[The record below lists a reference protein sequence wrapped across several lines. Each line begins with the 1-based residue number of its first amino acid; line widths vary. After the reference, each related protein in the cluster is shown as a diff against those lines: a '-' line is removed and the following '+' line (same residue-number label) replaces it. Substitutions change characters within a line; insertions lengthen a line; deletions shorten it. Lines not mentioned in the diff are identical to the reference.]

1 MNIGES
7 MKKIVL
13 IDGNNL
19 MFRSYYATAYA
30 GNLMKNS
37 KGFVTNA
44 LYGFANMMNKIIHE
58 EEFSYILVAFD
69 KGKTFRHDTYSLY
82 KAGRIETPADL
93 KNQFPKAKEM
103 LDAMGIK
110 WYETDGYEADDII
123 GTLSKIAT
131 DNGYETLIVSSDR
144 DLLQLINDKVTVK
157 LLKTK
162 DYIMMTKDA
171 FVSEYN
177 LEPIKIIDLKGL
189 QGDKSDNIPGVK
201 GIGEKTALKL
211 LQDYGSLENIYVN
224 IDNIKGKVKE
234 NLINYKDDAFASKQL
249 ATIYKEVPLDFT
261 LEDTLYRGANDKL
274 KSFYE
279 DLEFYSFI
287 KNIKVDK
294 EITEPV
300 VNIIY
305 NVEDINLESSA
316 IYLEV
321 DNQNYHVGNVMGLSF
336 YNKSTSGF
344 IPISVLLKN
353 KDILKYV
360 NFYTYD
366 LKKNIVAL
374 SKFGIVLNKCNYDTM
389 IALYLLNYNVKED
402 IAYIANTYNY
412 NISFSE
418 TMYKKKEIDINEIA
432 KEAIKKAKYI
442 YETHDEYMEKLN
454 KECIDLFNNIEMP
467 LVYVLADMELTGMR
481 VDNKVLM
488 EMKEEILIKIEL
500 LKKEIYNLVGCEFNV
515 NSPRQLADI
524 LYDKIGVPANK
535 KRKTDKEYL
544 SKYKNEFPVID
555 KILDYK
561 ALWKIYSTYIISLS
575 DFIHEDG
582 KIHTIYNQT
591 LTRTGRLSSSYPN
604 LQNIPTRYEYSKLIR
619 KAFIPCNDLIMS
631 SDYSQIE
638 LRLLAHLSCV
648 PKLVEAFKS
657 GIDIHTKTAMEIY
670 NVSEDL
676 VNAEMRRV
684 AKAVNFGILY
694 GMSGFGL
701 SDALDININ
710 DATEF
715 ISKYKSAFPGIDEYM
730 KGVIK
735 DAHEKG
741 YVKTIMN
748 RKRIIEEINNT
759 NHIIRH
765 QGERIALNTPIQGSS
780 ADIIKKAMIDL
791 HRALKDNN
799 FESTM
804 ILQIHDELIF
814 DVKKEEEEKLKELV
828 KNVMENC
835 YKLNVPLEVEI
846 NTGINWY
853 DAK

>member
-1 MNIGES
+1 

-69 KGKTFRHDTYSLY
+69 KGKTFRHDTYSQY

-131 DNGYETLIVSSDR
+131 DNDYETLIVSSDR

-305 NVEDINLESSA
+305 NVEDINLEGSA

-799 FESTM
+799 FESKM

>member
-1 MNIGES
+1 

-799 FESTM
+799 FESKM

>member
-69 KGKTFRHDTYSLY
+69 KGKTFRHDTYSQY

-131 DNGYETLIVSSDR
+131 DNDYETLIVSSDR

-305 NVEDINLESSA
+305 NVEDINLEGSA

-488 EMKEEILIKIEL
+488 DMKEEILIKIEL
-500 LKKEIYNLVGCEFNV
+500 LKKEIFNLVGCEFNV
-515 NSPRQLADI
+515 NSPRQLANI

-799 FESTM
+799 FESKM

-814 DVKKEEEEKLKELV
+814 DVKKEEEGKLKELV

>member
-131 DNGYETLIVSSDR
+131 DNDYETLIVSSDR

-305 NVEDINLESSA
+305 NVEDINLEGSA

-500 LKKEIYNLVGCEFNV
+500 LKKEIFNLVGCEFNV

-799 FESTM
+799 FESKM

-814 DVKKEEEEKLKELV
+814 DVKKEEEGKLKELV

>member
-1 MNIGES
+1 

-131 DNGYETLIVSSDR
+131 DNDYETLIVSSDR

-715 ISKYKSAFPGIDEYM
+715 ISKYKSAFPGSDEYM

-799 FESTM
+799 FESKM

>member
-131 DNGYETLIVSSDR
+131 DNDYETLIVSSDR

-224 IDNIKGKVKE
+224 IDNIKGKVRE

-300 VNIIY
+300 VNIIS
-305 NVEDINLESSA
+305 NVEDINLEGSA

-488 EMKEEILIKIEL
+488 DMKEEILIKIEL
-500 LKKEIYNLVGCEFNV
+500 LKKEIFNLVGCEFNV
-515 NSPRQLADI
+515 NSPRQLANI

-799 FESTM
+799 FESKM

-814 DVKKEEEEKLKELV
+814 DVKKEEEGKLKELV

>member
-1 MNIGES
+1 

-131 DNGYETLIVSSDR
+131 DNDYETLIVSSDR

-305 NVEDINLESSA
+305 NVEDINLEGSA

-500 LKKEIYNLVGCEFNV
+500 LKKEIFNLVGCEFNV
-515 NSPRQLADI
+515 NSPRQLANI

-799 FESTM
+799 FESKM

-814 DVKKEEEEKLKELV
+814 DVKKEEEGKLKELV

>member
-1 MNIGES
+1 

-131 DNGYETLIVSSDR
+131 DNDYETLIVSSDR

-305 NVEDINLESSA
+305 NVEDINLEGSA

-432 KEAIKKAKYI
+432 KEAVKKAKYI

-488 EMKEEILIKIEL
+488 DMKEEILIKIEL
-500 LKKEIYNLVGCEFNV
+500 LKKEIFNLVGCEFNV
-515 NSPRQLADI
+515 NSPRQLANI

-799 FESTM
+799 FESKM

>member
-1 MNIGES
+1 

-432 KEAIKKAKYI
+432 KEAVKKAKYI

-799 FESTM
+799 FESKM

>member
-1 MNIGES
+1 

-131 DNGYETLIVSSDR
+131 DNDYETLIVSSDR

-300 VNIIY
+300 VNIIS
-305 NVEDINLESSA
+305 NVEDINLEGSA

-432 KEAIKKAKYI
+432 KEAVKKAKYI

-835 YKLNVPLEVEI
+835 YKLNVPLKVEI

>member
-131 DNGYETLIVSSDR
+131 DNDYETLIVSSDR

-442 YETHDEYMEKLN
+442 YETHDEYMEKVN

-799 FESTM
+799 FESKM

-814 DVKKEEEEKLKELV
+814 DVKKEEEGKLKELV

>member
-418 TMYKKKEIDINEIA
+418 TMYKKKEIDIN
-432 KEAIKKAKYI
+432 
-442 YETHDEYMEKLN
+442 
-454 KECIDLFNNIEMP
+454 
-467 LVYVLADMELTGMR
+467 
-481 VDNKVLM
+481 
-488 EMKEEILIKIEL
+488 
-500 LKKEIYNLVGCEFNV
+500 
-515 NSPRQLADI
+515 
-524 LYDKIGVPANK
+524 
-535 KRKTDKEYL
+535 
-544 SKYKNEFPVID
+544 
-555 KILDYK
+555 
-561 ALWKIYSTYIISLS
+561 
-575 DFIHEDG
+575 
-582 KIHTIYNQT
+582 
-591 LTRTGRLSSSYPN
+591 
-604 LQNIPTRYEYSKLIR
+604 
-619 KAFIPCNDLIMS
+619 
-631 SDYSQIE
+631 
-638 LRLLAHLSCV
+638 
-648 PKLVEAFKS
+648 
-657 GIDIHTKTAMEIY
+657 
-670 NVSEDL
+670 
-676 VNAEMRRV
+676 
-684 AKAVNFGILY
+684 
-694 GMSGFGL
+694 
-701 SDALDININ
+701 
-710 DATEF
+710 
-715 ISKYKSAFPGIDEYM
+715 
-730 KGVIK
+730 
-735 DAHEKG
+735 
-741 YVKTIMN
+741 
-748 RKRIIEEINNT
+748 
-759 NHIIRH
+759 
-765 QGERIALNTPIQGSS
+765 
-780 ADIIKKAMIDL
+780 
-791 HRALKDNN
+791 
-799 FESTM
+799 
-804 ILQIHDELIF
+804 
-814 DVKKEEEEKLKELV
+814 
-828 KNVMENC
+828 
-835 YKLNVPLEVEI
+835 
-846 NTGINWY
+846 
-853 DAK
+853 

>member
-305 NVEDINLESSA
+305 NVEDINLEGSA

-500 LKKEIYNLVGCEFNV
+500 LKKEIFNLVGCEFNV
-515 NSPRQLADI
+515 NSPRQLANI

-799 FESTM
+799 FESKM

-814 DVKKEEEEKLKELV
+814 DVKKEEEEKLKDLV

>member
-131 DNGYETLIVSSDR
+131 DNDYETLIVSSDR

-305 NVEDINLESSA
+305 NVEDINLEGSA

>member
-131 DNGYETLIVSSDR
+131 DNDYETLIVSSDR

-294 EITEPV
+294 EITESV
-300 VNIIY
+300 VNIIS
-305 NVEDINLESSA
+305 NVEDINLEGSA

-648 PKLVEAFKS
+648 PKLVESFKS

-799 FESTM
+799 FESKM

-814 DVKKEEEEKLKELV
+814 DVKKEEEGKLKELV

>member
-1 MNIGES
+1 

-131 DNGYETLIVSSDR
+131 DNDYETLIVSSDR

-305 NVEDINLESSA
+305 NVEDINLEGSA

-432 KEAIKKAKYI
+432 KEAVKKAKYI

-500 LKKEIYNLVGCEFNV
+500 LKKEIFNLVGCEFNV
-515 NSPRQLADI
+515 NSPRQLANI

-799 FESTM
+799 FESKM

>member
-131 DNGYETLIVSSDR
+131 DNDYETLIVSSDR

-300 VNIIY
+300 VNIIS
-305 NVEDINLESSA
+305 NVEDINLEGSA

-432 KEAIKKAKYI
+432 KEAVKKAKYI

-814 DVKKEEEEKLKELV
+814 DVKKEEEKKLKELV

>member
-69 KGKTFRHDTYSLY
+69 KGKTFRHDTYSQY

-131 DNGYETLIVSSDR
+131 DNDYETLIVSSDR

-224 IDNIKGKVKE
+224 IDKIKGKVKE

-305 NVEDINLESSA
+305 NVEDINLEGSA

-799 FESTM
+799 FESKM

>member
-131 DNGYETLIVSSDR
+131 DNDYETLIVSSDR

-305 NVEDINLESSA
+305 NVEDINLEGSA

-515 NSPRQLADI
+515 NSPRQLANI

-799 FESTM
+799 FESKM

-814 DVKKEEEEKLKELV
+814 DVKKEEEEKLKDLV

>member
-131 DNGYETLIVSSDR
+131 DNDYETLIVSSDR

-305 NVEDINLESSA
+305 NVEDINLEGSA

-432 KEAIKKAKYI
+432 KEAVKKAKYI

-799 FESTM
+799 FESKM

-814 DVKKEEEEKLKELV
+814 DVKKEEEGKLKELV

>member
-1 MNIGES
+1 MNIGDS

-44 LYGFANMMNKIIHE
+44 LYGFTNMMNKIIHE

-69 KGKTFRHDTYSLY
+69 KGKTFRHDTYSQY

-131 DNGYETLIVSSDR
+131 DNDYETLIVSSDR

-287 KNIKVDK
+287 KNIKVVK

-305 NVEDINLESSA
+305 NVEDINLEGSA

-432 KEAIKKAKYI
+432 KEAVKKAKYI

-814 DVKKEEEEKLKELV
+814 DVKKEEEGKLKELV

>member
-1 MNIGES
+1 

-131 DNGYETLIVSSDR
+131 DNDYETLIVSSDR

-300 VNIIY
+300 VNIIS
-305 NVEDINLESSA
+305 NVEDINLEGSA

-500 LKKEIYNLVGCEFNV
+500 LKKEIFNLVGCEFNV
-515 NSPRQLADI
+515 NSPRQLANI

-799 FESTM
+799 FESKM

-814 DVKKEEEEKLKELV
+814 DVKKEEEGKLKELV

>member
-1 MNIGES
+1 

-131 DNGYETLIVSSDR
+131 DNDYETLIVSSDR

-432 KEAIKKAKYI
+432 KEAVKKAKYI

-799 FESTM
+799 FESKM

>member
-305 NVEDINLESSA
+305 NVEDINLEGSA

-432 KEAIKKAKYI
+432 KEAVKKAKYI

-799 FESTM
+799 FESKM

-814 DVKKEEEEKLKELV
+814 DVKKEEEGKLKELV

>member
-1 MNIGES
+1 

-131 DNGYETLIVSSDR
+131 DNDYETLIVSSDR

-305 NVEDINLESSA
+305 NVEDINLEGSA

-454 KECIDLFNNIEMP
+454 KDCIDLFNNIEMP

-799 FESTM
+799 FESKM

>member
-1 MNIGES
+1 

-305 NVEDINLESSA
+305 NVEDINLEGSA

-432 KEAIKKAKYI
+432 KEAVKKAKYI

-515 NSPRQLADI
+515 NSPRQLANI

-799 FESTM
+799 FESKM

>member
-1 MNIGES
+1 

-123 GTLSKIAT
+123 GTLSKITT

-799 FESTM
+799 FESKM

-814 DVKKEEEEKLKELV
+814 DVKKEEEGKLKELV

>member
-305 NVEDINLESSA
+305 NVEDINLEGSA

-454 KECIDLFNNIEMP
+454 KDCIDLFNNIEMP

>member
-1 MNIGES
+1 

-305 NVEDINLESSA
+305 NVEDINLEGSA

-432 KEAIKKAKYI
+432 KEAVKKAKYI

-799 FESTM
+799 FESKM

-814 DVKKEEEEKLKELV
+814 DVKKEEEGKLKELV

>member
-305 NVEDINLESSA
+305 NVEDINLEGSA

-442 YETHDEYMEKLN
+442 YETHDEYMEKVN

-799 FESTM
+799 FESKM

-814 DVKKEEEEKLKELV
+814 DVKKEEEGKLKELV

>member
-69 KGKTFRHDTYSLY
+69 KGKTFRHDTYSQY

-131 DNGYETLIVSSDR
+131 DNDYETLIVSSDR

-305 NVEDINLESSA
+305 NVEDINLEGSA

-432 KEAIKKAKYI
+432 KEAVKKAKYI

-488 EMKEEILIKIEL
+488 DMKEEILIKIEL

-515 NSPRQLADI
+515 NSPRQLANI

>member
-131 DNGYETLIVSSDR
+131 DNDYETLIVSSDR

-305 NVEDINLESSA
+305 NVEDINLEGSA

-432 KEAIKKAKYI
+432 KEAVKKAKYI

-515 NSPRQLADI
+515 NSPRQLANI

-799 FESTM
+799 FESKM

>member
-1 MNIGES
+1 

-131 DNGYETLIVSSDR
+131 DNDYETLIVSSDR

-224 IDNIKGKVKE
+224 IDKIKGKVKE

-261 LEDTLYRGANDKL
+261 LEDTLYRGANDNL

-294 EITEPV
+294 DITEPV

-305 NVEDINLESSA
+305 NVEDINLEGSA

>member
-131 DNGYETLIVSSDR
+131 DNDYETLIVSSDR

-305 NVEDINLESSA
+305 NVEDINLEGSA

-412 NISFSE
+412 NIPFSE
-418 TMYKKKEIDINEIA
+418 TMYKKKELDINEIA
-432 KEAIKKAKYI
+432 KEAVKKAKYI

-488 EMKEEILIKIEL
+488 DMKEEILIKIEL
-500 LKKEIYNLVGCEFNV
+500 LKKEIFNLVGCEFNV
-515 NSPRQLADI
+515 NSPRQLANI

-814 DVKKEEEEKLKELV
+814 DVKKEEEGKLKELV

>member
-131 DNGYETLIVSSDR
+131 DNDYETLIVSSDR

-442 YETHDEYMEKLN
+442 YETHDEYMEKVN

-799 FESTM
+799 FESKM

>member
-305 NVEDINLESSA
+305 NVEDINLEGSA

-467 LVYVLADMELTGMR
+467 LVYVLADMELTGMK

-488 EMKEEILIKIEL
+488 DMKEEILIKIEL
-500 LKKEIYNLVGCEFNV
+500 LKKEIFNLVGCEFNV

-799 FESTM
+799 FESKM

-814 DVKKEEEEKLKELV
+814 DVKKEEEGKLKELV

>member
-131 DNGYETLIVSSDR
+131 DNDYETLIVSSDR

-305 NVEDINLESSA
+305 NVEDINLEGSA

-389 IALYLLNYNVKED
+389 IALYLLNYNVKDD

-488 EMKEEILIKIEL
+488 DMKEEILIKIEL

-515 NSPRQLADI
+515 NSPRQLANI

-561 ALWKIYSTYIISLS
+561 ALWKIYSTYIISLG

-799 FESTM
+799 FESKM

>member
-305 NVEDINLESSA
+305 NVEDINLEGSA

-799 FESTM
+799 FESKM

-814 DVKKEEEEKLKELV
+814 DVKKEEEGKLKELV

>member
-44 LYGFANMMNKIIHE
+44 LYGFTNMMNKIIHE

-69 KGKTFRHDTYSLY
+69 KGKTFRHDTYSQY

-131 DNGYETLIVSSDR
+131 DNDYETLIVSSDR

-294 EITEPV
+294 DITEPV

-305 NVEDINLESSA
+305 NVEDINLEGSA

-500 LKKEIYNLVGCEFNV
+500 LKKEIFNLVGCEFNV

-799 FESTM
+799 FESKM

-814 DVKKEEEEKLKELV
+814 DVKKEEEEKLKDLV

>member
-261 LEDTLYRGANDKL
+261 LEDTLYRGANDNL

-305 NVEDINLESSA
+305 NVEDINLEGSA

-814 DVKKEEEEKLKELV
+814 DVKKEEEEKLKDLV

-835 YKLNVPLEVEI
+835 YKLNVPLVVEI